1 MTVQAT
7 GTEGVKRSS
16 LSVTGQQP
24 FFSSGTIALMSSEDP
39 TLDVPRKQQ
48 FQSTQWSL
56 VMMAKHRSSPDG
68 RDAFAKLCEKYWYP
82 LYAHARR
89 HEPDVHTAM
98 DLTQGFFEKVV
109 ERNYIADA
117 DPARGRF
124 RTFLLTS
131 LTNYIRNEWDKTQ
144 TIKRGGGTNLLSID
158 SGELERRFLREPED
172 SATPQRL
179 FDRSWAEI
187 VLDRA
192 LDRLETEYKDSGRG
206 EVFAQLKQFL
216 TAGTTERYG
225 EVSERLEMSVAAT
238 KTAVHRLRSRY
249 RERLCAEII
258 DTTIDGNDVD
268 DEIRCLLKAFS
279 KD

>member
-1 MTVQAT
+1 
-7 GTEGVKRSS
+7 
-16 LSVTGQQP
+16 
-24 FFSSGTIALMSSEDP
+24 MSSDDP
-39 TLDVPRKQQ
+39 TLDVLQKQQ
-48 FQSTQWSL
+48 FLSTQWSL
-56 VMMAKHRSSPDG
+56 VMMAQHRSSPDG
-68 RDAFAKLCEKYWYP
+68 RDAFARLCEKYWYP

-89 HEPDVHTAM
+89 LEPDVHSAM
-98 DLTQGFFEKVV
+98 DLIQGFFERVV

-179 FDRSWAEI
+179 FDRSWAEN
-187 VLDRA
+187 VLGRA
-192 LDRLETEYKDSGRG
+192 LNQLEIEYQQSGRG

-225 EVSERLEMSVAAT
+225 EVSERLEMSLAAT

-258 DTTIDGNDVD
+258 DTTADGDDVD
-268 DEIRCLLKAFS
+268 DEIRCLFETFS
-279 KD
+279 RE